1 MKTNTMNASSPR
13 LRAIA
18 RDSGFSILAATTRRL
33 LAPLQLQLHL
43 HSHLRAALIAM
54 AALLLASCAT
64 HTVKSTTYTPIQRA
78 TETVAEEFLLDIG
91 VAIFDPGLDNLS
103 RREEETTNAQI
114 RVAESRYAPYML
126 AETLQRSG
134 NWGIVRVLPNDQSP
148 IDVVVN
154 GMVLHSDGEAMTLQV
169 TVSDS
174 TGRAWYTKDYD
185 EVVSRFSYEPGERQ
199 KNDPFQVIYNAI
211 ANDLLVYLER
221 NIEPAEITEIRTVS
235 ELRFARSFAPDAFNE
250 YLTQNRNGST
260 R

>member
-18 RDSGFSILAATTRRL
+18 RASGFSILAATTRRL
-33 LAPLQLQLHL
+33 LEPLQLQLHL
-43 HSHLRAALIAM
+43 HLRAALIAV

-134 NWGIVRVLPNDQSP
+134 NWGIVRVLPNDQR
-148 IDVVVN
+148 DRKAHV
-154 GMVLHSDGEAMTLQV
+154 
-169 TVSDS
+169 
-174 TGRAWYTKDYD
+174 
-185 EVVSRFSYEPGERQ
+185 
-199 KNDPFQVIYNAI
+199 
-211 ANDLLVYLER
+211 
-221 NIEPAEITEIRTVS
+221 
-235 ELRFARSFAPDAFNE
+235 
-250 YLTQNRNGST
+250 
-260 R
+260 

>member
-33 LAPLQLQLHL
+33 LAPLQLRL

-199 KNDPFQVIYNAI
+199 KK
-211 ANDLLVYLER
+211 
-221 NIEPAEITEIRTVS
+221 
-235 ELRFARSFAPDAFNE
+235 
-250 YLTQNRNGST
+250 
-260 R
+260 

>member
-18 RDSGFSILAATTRRL
+18 RASGFSILAATTRRL
-33 LAPLQLQLHL
+33 LVPLQLQLHL
-43 HSHLRAALIAM
+43 HLHLRAALIAV

-154 GMVLHSDGEAMTLQV
+154 GMVMKGFQFLLFYLIHILFLHSQLLFLIPIKFDCHSQ
-169 TVSDS
+169 
-174 TGRAWYTKDYD
+174 
-185 EVVSRFSYEPGERQ
+185 
-199 KNDPFQVIYNAI
+199 NYNFYKR
-211 ANDLLVYLER
+211 L
-221 NIEPAEITEIRTVS
+221 
-235 ELRFARSFAPDAFNE
+235 
-250 YLTQNRNGST
+250 
-260 R
+260 